1 MSDMTPSDPAPEPPL
16 PPEIRFL
23 KILVTA
29 LTVTMI
35 LGLVAIVGLL
45 VIRLRAAPPVL
56 PELPAAITLP
66 EGTRAVSL
74 SFAEGAG
81 GGRIV
86 VLTADHRVLVYTPAG
101 ALLGDLPLTAP

>member
-1 MSDMTPSDPAPEPPL
+1 M

-35 LGLVAIVGLL
+35 LGLVAIVALL

-66 EGTRAVSL
+66 EGARAVSL
-74 SFAEGAG
+74 SFAEG
-81 GGRIV
+81 RIV
-86 VLTADHRVLVYTPAG
+86 VLTADDRVLVYTPGG
-101 ALLGDLPLTAP
+101 ALLGDVPLTTQ